1 MKVVEGGFGKQE
13 QVITPKE
20 MVEKL
25 QEEDLSV
32 YSDFVIIFQNSEV
45 STVFSNLPKANANLL
60 LDETKLNLL
69 GT

>member
-45 STVFSNLPKANANLL
+45 SSVYSNLDKPKANLL